1 MSIEFAYI
9 PSSSTENAFFEWLA
23 VVFIDFMRMYS
34 IKDVI

>member
-9 PSSSTENAFFEWLA
+9 PSSLKENAFFEWPA